1 MLLFTVACYSVSACT
16 AKGLHMASINKQTDS
31 SGQTKYRVRVRLKGQ
46 PIQSATFKRLTDAK
60 KWASKT
66 ETDIRDGRYFPKRE
80 AQKKTV
86 SELITQYKLIVL
98 PHKADSTQKAQ
109 RLHLQWWK
117 EEVGSLTLAA
127 LTSARIAECRDK
139 LVGGGLKPATANRY
153 MAALSHA
160 LSWAVKEKGWIDT
173 NPCNNVA
180 KGKESRGVV
189 RFLSNDEINDKGD
202 VVVEGERTRLL
213 NACKTSK
220 CSLLHPA
227 VLLAMSTG
235 MRREEQMTLTWK
247 DVDINSGRII
257 LNDTKNGERRT
268 VVATGPAL
276 DELKRL
282 AKVRRIDCDLIFP
295 GKRGTPVTL
304 TKPWYKALKEAE
316 IQNFRWHDLR
326 HSFAS
331 ELAMSGATLSE
342 IAEAMGHKTL
352 AMVKRYSHLTEG
364 HISTVVERMTSRVF
378 GANHE
383 R

>member
-1 MLLFTVACYSVSACT
+1 
-16 AKGLHMASINKQTDS
+16 MASINKQIDS

-46 PIQSATFKRLTDAK
+46 PVQSATFKRLTDAK
-60 KWASKT
+60 RWASKI
-66 ETDIRDGRYFPKRE
+66 ETDIREGRYFPMRE

-86 SELITQYKLIVL
+86 SELIAQYKLIVL
-98 PHKADSTQKAQ
+98 PHKAASTQKAQ

-117 EEVGSLTLAA
+117 DEIGTLTLAT

-173 NPCNNVA
+173 NPCNNVT

-189 RFLSNDEINDKGD
+189 RFLSNDEFNDKGE
-202 VVVEGERTRLL
+202 VAVEGERTRLL
-213 NACKTSK
+213 NACKASN
-220 CSLLHPA
+220 CSLLYPA
-227 VLLAMSTG
+227 VLLSMSTG

-247 DVDINSGRII
+247 DVDLTTGRII

-276 DELKRL
+276 AELKRMSR
-282 AKVRRIDCDLIFP
+282 VRRIDCDLVFP
-295 GKRGTPVTL
+295 GRHGTPVTL
-304 TKPWYKALKEAE
+304 TKPWYAALKEAGIE
-316 IQNFRWHDLR
+316 NFRWHDLR

-331 ELAMSGATLSE
+331 ELAMSGATLAE
-342 IAEAMGHKTL
+342 IAEAMGHKSL
-352 AMVKRYSHLTEG
+352 SMVKRYSHLTEG
-364 HISTVVERMTSRVF
+364 HISSVVERMTSRVF
-378 GANHE
+378 GE
-383 R
+383 